1 MVVSRKSNINNFKD
15 QLEYQ
20 LFTAGIYSKLW
31 KLTVVNKA
39 NASMQTKECHWR

>member
-1 MVVSRKSNINNFKD
+1 MEVSGKTNINHFKD

-31 KLTVVNKA
+31 KLRVVNKA
-39 NASMQTKECHWR
+39 HASMQTKEYH